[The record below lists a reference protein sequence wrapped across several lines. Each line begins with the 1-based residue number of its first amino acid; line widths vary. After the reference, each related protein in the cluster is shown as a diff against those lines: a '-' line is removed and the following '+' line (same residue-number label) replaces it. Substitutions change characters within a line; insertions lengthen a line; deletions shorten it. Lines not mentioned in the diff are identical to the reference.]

1 MRNTNKEGR
10 DDIEQVNELEP
21 WKSQEKIQNMDMW
34 RTRESEMLNYGRKEK
49 IIVIRIYILQF
60 NWLKHAGFVIKLRKK
75 INNRKPR
82 VQP

>member
-10 DDIEQVNELEP
+10 YDIEQVNELEP

-60 NWLKHAGFVIKLRKK
+60 NWLKHAGFAIKLRKK